1 MVQPY
6 HHPGHMERTHRRAFC
21 LNDALLFNSQ
31 VSKNV
36 VQVSILEF
44 NLSVTLIFFHGGGGE
59 DVEIGALNSPGKKQ
73 LCYEI

>member
-6 HHPGHMERTHRRAFC
+6 HHPGHMERTHRRGI
-21 LNDALLFNSQ
+21 LPNDVLLFNSP
-31 VSKNV
+31 VSIYV
-36 VQVSILEF
+36 VQISILELD
-44 NLSVTLIFFHGGGGE
+44 LSVTLIFFHGGGGE